1 MILAD
6 IISAVFL
13 LPTLALFVYATE
25 RVIDH
30 FVQKEKRKERMRIIR
45 AQRREL
51 AIELSKCA

>member
-6 IISAVFL
+6 IISAVSL
-13 LPTLALFVYATE
+13 LPVLGLLVYATE

-30 FVQKEKRKERMRIIR
+30 FVQKEKRKERARLIR

>member
-6 IISAVFL
+6 IISAVTL
-13 LPTLALFVYATE
+13 LPMLGLFVYVTE
-25 RVIDH
+25 RVVDH
-30 FVQKEKRKERMRIIR
+30 FVQKEKRKERMRLIR

>member
-13 LPTLALFVYATE
+13 LPTLGLFVYLAE

-30 FVQKEKRKERMRIIR
+30 FVQKEKRKERMRMIR

>member
-13 LPTLALFVYATE
+13 LPTLALFVYAAE